1 MEEVRREGNKVVV
14 EIDARIY
21 DSKAVEDAVK
31 NFGCKAELKK
41 EYGFFIVLLKPKGN
55 NETVGYEFYNF
66 LLDKVKERKVM

>member
-14 EIDARIY
+14 EIDSRIY

-31 NFGCKAELKK
+31 SFGCKAELKK
-41 EYGFFIVLLKPKGN
+41 EYGFFIVLLEPKPVS
-55 NETVGYEFYNF
+55 ELIGYEFYNF